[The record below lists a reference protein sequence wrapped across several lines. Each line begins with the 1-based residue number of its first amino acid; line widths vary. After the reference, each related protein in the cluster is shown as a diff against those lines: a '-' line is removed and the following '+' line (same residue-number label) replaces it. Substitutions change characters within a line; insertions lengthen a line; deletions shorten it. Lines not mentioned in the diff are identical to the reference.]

1 MLYMTFVNAYTL
13 SGCNCCW
20 LWCLCGDVSCVR
32 VLTQFFLMNH
42 RGTLFD
48 VTVYMLHHKGR
59 HSNGF
64 EWTKAAAFD
73 AVFPMLSGI
82 LHT

>member
-1 MLYMTFVNAYTL
+1 
-13 SGCNCCW
+13 
-20 LWCLCGDVSCVR
+20 
-32 VLTQFFLMNH
+32 MNH

-64 EWTKAAAFD
+64 GWTKASAFD